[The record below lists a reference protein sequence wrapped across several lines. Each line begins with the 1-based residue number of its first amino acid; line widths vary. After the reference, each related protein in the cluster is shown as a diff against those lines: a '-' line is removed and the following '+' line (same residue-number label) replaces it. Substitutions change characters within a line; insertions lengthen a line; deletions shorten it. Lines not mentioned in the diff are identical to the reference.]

1 MPNRSVASLH
11 AEGGVRHI
19 GLMAHRPVFGH
30 RALRE
35 RLAAAWHAG
44 RLPSSLLL
52 VGRRGIGK
60 QRLALWLGQLLLC
73 ERAHAEGLLDPCGS
87 CQQCRYAAK
96 GSHPD
101 LRWYFP
107 RPNITGDPAPE
118 VIQADL
124 SEVIA
129 ERMTA
134 DGLWAPSLGS
144 EGIQVAAAR
153 SIVKQASVR
162 PAMAARAVFV
172 VGDAERMVAQEG
184 ADQAANAF
192 LKLLEEPP
200 PGTTLILTSSEPG
213 MLLPTVR
220 SRVVTMRVPPLSR
233 TDVEAFLDDPAVAR
247 RVTGMSRE
255 EAIQR
260 SAGAPGELLA
270 GEATAKAFASAR
282 KLLDAAIQPSTPVGT
297 AERVKAAA
305 RHSMAGARGAFTDT
319 LEALV
324 VVLHE
329 RTRQLVAS
337 GHEPE
342 ARRTAQAIMD
352 VEATKRRAQ
361 GNVNPQLL
369 VAALLAAMHRTL
381 RP

>member
-1 MPNRSVASLH
+1 
-11 AEGGVRHI
+11 
-19 GLMAHRPVFGH
+19 
-30 RALRE
+30 
-35 RLAAAWHAG
+35 
-44 RLPSSLLL
+44 
-52 VGRRGIGK
+52 
-60 QRLALWLGQLLLC
+60 
-73 ERAHAEGLLDPCGS
+73 
-87 CQQCRYAAK
+87 
-96 GSHPD
+96 
-101 LRWYFP
+101 
-107 RPNITGDPAPE
+107 
-118 VIQADL
+118 
-124 SEVIA
+124 
-129 ERMTA
+129 
-134 DGLWAPSLGS
+134 
-144 EGIQVAAAR
+144 
-153 SIVKQASVR
+153 
-162 PAMAARAVFV
+162 MAARAVFV